1 MESFAI
7 TLLVAVLFTGVVV
20 LMIFVQFLAIGRE
33 SHDRFREIM
42 DEVRALSDRVN
53 ALAAAGP
60 APAGTRPEEKPGK
73 PA

>member
-20 LMIFVQFLAIGRE
+20 MMIFVQFLAVGRE
-33 SHDRFREIM
+33 SHERFGEIM
-42 DEVRALSDRVN
+42 AEIKSLSAKLNALS
-53 ALAAAGP
+53 
-60 APAGTRPEEKPGK
+60 APAAKPEDKP